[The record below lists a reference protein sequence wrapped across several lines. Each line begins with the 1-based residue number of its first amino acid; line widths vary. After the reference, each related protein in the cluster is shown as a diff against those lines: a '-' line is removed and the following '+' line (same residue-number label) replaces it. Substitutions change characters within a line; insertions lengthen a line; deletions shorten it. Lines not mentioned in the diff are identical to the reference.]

1 MKLSV
6 VYSSD
11 DNYAQHVGVSI
22 ISLLDNNKHFTDI
35 DIYIIDND
43 ISVESKEKL
52 NIIIKNYNRKVKYIN
67 FSMYKSQLKLNM
79 EWDISLT
86 AYARLFISSMLPES
100 IEKVLYFDCDTVIV
114 DKLDEVWSI
123 DIDKYYIAGV
133 QDTVSNKTKIAVGI
147 NENYKYINSGM
158 LLINLKKWRE
168 DKIEKKFMNF
178 INKYNGNVIHHD
190 QGVINGVLYRNMKII
205 SPKFNLMTI
214 YYTMSRDEIIE
225 YYGISGEFYSQN
237 EIDEAINNVVY
248 IHYTPGFTTR
258 PWVKGCKHP
267 KKYIYLKYLY
277 KTPWSG
283 IKLEKDKSKI
293 KVKVINW
300 IYSTFSF
307 NKANKICNII
317 MKLKIN

>member
-1 MKLSV
+1 MNI
-6 VYSSD
+6 VYSCD
-11 DNYAQHVGVSI
+11 DNYAQHTGVSI
-22 ISLLDNNKHFTDI
+22 ISLLENNKHFDEI
-35 DIYIIDND
+35 NIYIVDND
-43 ISVESKEKL
+43 IKNENKIKLNDIANRYKRKISYIDFKKYKEK
-52 NIIIKNYNRKVKYIN
+52 
-67 FSMYKSQLKLNM
+67 LKLNM
-79 EWDISLT
+79 EWDISISS
-86 AYARLFISSMLPES
+86 YARLFLTSMLPKS
-100 IEKVLYFDCDTVIV
+100 IERVLYFDCDSVII
-114 DKLDEVWSI
+114 KSLDELWNENI
-123 DIDKYYIAGV
+123 DNYYIAAV
-133 QDTVSNKTKIAVGI
+133 EDTVSNSIKKSVGI
-147 NENYKYINSGM
+147 DKTERYINAGM
-158 LLINLKKWRE
+158 LLMNLKKMRE
-168 DKIEKKFMNF
+168 NNIEKKFLEF
-178 INKYNGNVIHHD
+178 IDKYNGNVIHHD
-190 QGVINGVLYRNMKII
+190 QGVINGVLYKNIKII

>member
-1 MKLSV
+1 MNI
-6 VYSSD
+6 VYSCD
-11 DNYAQHVGVSI
+11 DNYAQHTGVSI
-22 ISLLDNNKHFTDI
+22 ISLLENNKHFDEI
-35 DIYIIDND
+35 NIYIVDND
-43 ISVESKEKL
+43 IKNENKIKLNDIANRYKRKISYIDFKKYKEK
-52 NIIIKNYNRKVKYIN
+52 
-67 FSMYKSQLKLNM
+67 LKLNM
-79 EWDISLT
+79 EWDISISS
-86 AYARLFISSMLPES
+86 YARLFLTSMLPKS
-100 IEKVLYFDCDTVIV
+100 IERVLYFDCDSVII
-114 DKLDEVWSI
+114 KSLDELWNENI
-123 DIDKYYIAGV
+123 DNYYIAAV
-133 QDTVSNKTKIAVGI
+133 EDTVSNSIKKSVGI
-147 NENYKYINSGM
+147 DKTERYINAGM
-158 LLINLKKWRE
+158 LLMNLKKMRE
-168 DKIEKKFMNF
+168 NNIEKKFLEF
-178 INKYNGNVIHHD
+178 IDKYNGNVIHHD
-190 QGVINGVLYRNMKII
+190 QGVINGVLYKNIKII

-225 YYGISGEFYSQN
+225 YYGISGEFYSQH

-283 IKLEKDKSKI
+283 IKLAKDKSKI